1 QVNDGTGRFLETGF
15 FSGVAASDWSWG
27 ALVFDADNDSR
38 SDIFVCNG
46 IYRDVTDQD
55 FIDFFAN
62 DVVKQMVVTGKKE
75 DVNNVINKM
84 PSVPI
89 PNQAFRNQGGLQ
101 FSNAS
106 VDWGLDQPSF
116 SNGAVYADLDN
127 DGDLDLV
134 INNVNQPAAI
144 YRNQSREKK
153 SDSSHY
159 LAIEVAGSASNKRA
173 IGTTLKLFCG
183 AATLTREIIPSRG
196 FQSSMEYK
204 QTIGLGNLRVDSMQV
219 IFPDNSFTT
228 LLQPGQDTLL
238 QLSYDKLEK
247 RSWQPHQYPGNGQGN
262 TGLAPLFQ
270 AKNNEIF
277 APHVE
282 DEWVDFYYERNLP
295 FMLSK
300 QGPAMAKADVNGDG
314 REDVFLG
321 GAKGQASQLYL
332 QTPTGWALQPTPGF
346 AQFKFNDVT
355 AAAFLDMDRDGDP
368 DLVLGGGGNMDPASA
383 DSYQHLFY
391 RNQGKGNFVLEPGFF
406 PIAHTNA
413 GFILPLDY
421 DGDGWTDL
429 LFGSRSLPQQYG
441 QAPPSFLFRNQAGKP
456 QDVTAAVAPFLQ
468 NLGMLTAGD
477 WKDLNQDGK
486 PELILTGEWMA
497 PQVFVLKGKAFQ
509 AMATGL
515 EKEKGWWQSLLVID
529 VDKDGDQD
537 LVLGNLG
544 QNFYLQAA
552 KDRPVKVWLKD
563 VDQNGTVEKIF
574 SHTLKGKDVPVF
586 LKKDLTEQ
594 LPALKK
600 SNLKHVDYANKTLQ
614 DVFGKDL
621 TGAQVLT
628 VEQTAS
634 VVALNNGK
642 GGFLVQSLPLTVQL
656 SSVQAMVAQD
666 LDQDGLPEIIG
677 AGNFT
682 DLLPQFCRIDAGYG
696 FVLQN
701 KGKGKFEALPA
712 AQTGLS
718 IPGQVRAVLA
728 LPSPLGMGILF
739 GVNHQRPQ
747 LYQLQK
753 MRK

>member
-1 QVNDGTGRFLETGF
+1 
-15 FSGVAASDWSWG
+15 
-27 ALVFDADNDSR
+27 
-38 SDIFVCNG
+38 
-46 IYRDVTDQD
+46 
-55 FIDFFAN
+55 
-62 DVVKQMVVTGKKE
+62 
-75 DVNNVINKM
+75 
-84 PSVPI
+84 
-89 PNQAFRNQGGLQ
+89 
-101 FSNAS
+101 
-106 VDWGLDQPSF
+106 
-116 SNGAVYADLDN
+116 
-127 DGDLDLV
+127 
-134 INNVNQPAAI
+134 
-144 YRNQSREKK
+144 
-153 SDSSHY
+153 
-159 LAIEVAGSASNKRA
+159 
-173 IGTTLKLFCG
+173 
-183 AATLTREIIPSRG
+183 
-196 FQSSMEYK
+196 
-204 QTIGLGNLRVDSMQV
+204 
-219 IFPDNSFTT
+219 
-228 LLQPGQDTLL
+228 
-238 QLSYDKLEK
+238 
-247 RSWQPHQYPGNGQGN
+247 
-262 TGLAPLFQ
+262 
-270 AKNNEIF
+270 
-277 APHVE
+277 
-282 DEWVDFYYERNLP
+282 
-295 FMLSK
+295 
-300 QGPAMAKADVNGDG
+300 
-314 REDVFLG
+314 
-321 GAKGQASQLYL
+321 
-332 QTPTGWALQPTPGF
+332 
-346 AQFKFNDVT
+346 
-355 AAAFLDMDRDGDP
+355 
-368 DLVLGGGGNMDPASA
+368 
-383 DSYQHLFY
+383 
-391 RNQGKGNFVLEPGFF
+391 
-406 PIAHTNA
+406 
-413 GFILPLDY
+413 
-421 DGDGWTDL
+421 
-429 LFGSRSLPQQYG
+429 
-441 QAPPSFLFRNQAGKP
+441 
-456 QDVTAAVAPFLQ
+456 
-468 NLGMLTAGD
+468 
-477 WKDLNQDGK
+477 
-486 PELILTGEWMA
+486 MA

-600 SNLKHVDYANKTLQ
+600 SNLKHVDYANKTLSG
-614 DVFGKDL
+614 VFGKDL